1 MGSMMRIVS
10 PALAG
15 ILVAAIGIGTSA
27 LVARMDLERQN
38 AAAQTRVVA
47 HLSLV
52 QTRLASIVR
61 NTFSPT
67 DGLVHLITIQGGI
80 APELFDTLA
89 GRLVGQS
96 NSIRNITVAP
106 GDEVAMVYPLAG
118 NERVLGFRYESNP
131 EQYATVNRARKS
143 GKPLLTGPVRLV
155 QGGEG
160 LILRSPVFVPAGDG
174 SATRYWGTVSI
185 VAYLDKVL
193 GEAGISDDPEL
204 DIALVARE
212 GSGYFPVSGDPDLG
226 GRSVVA
232 LDLQVPGG
240 VWELRAAPKA
250 GWPAASFW
258 ESGYF
263 VFGVLNSLLL
273 AGLSCLVLRRQHQI
287 VGRNRALSDE
297 MEARRQTEIK
307 LKDEEAR
314 FRTFFE
320 SSPDPAW
327 IIESRRFT
335 ACNDA
340 AVKLL
345 GYGSQEELI
354 NAHPS
359 QLSPKIQPDGEP
371 SFAKAE
377 RILLAAERGELLR
390 FEWTHLKA
398 DGTDFPAEVTLS
410 RFMLHGQPAIY
421 CTWRDITERKRSE
434 KDQRLASAVYEN
446 TADGIIITDP
456 GGQIVSVNKAFTE
469 ITGYG
474 ADEAIGKTPA
484 ILKSERQSEPFYRHL
499 WTTVRTKGVW
509 QGEMWNRRKNGEL
522 FPEWLTITAVRSAS
536 GDIANYVGVF
546 SDISAIKRSQADLER
561 LAHFDPL
568 TDLPNRIL
576 FRDRLAHAFERG
588 RRYGHKVAVML
599 LDLDGFKTVNDS
611 LGHPVGDKLLQL
623 VAERIRNTVRVED
636 TVARLGGD
644 EFALVLSNLSHGEDA
659 VEVARKILLATQE
672 PFDIGGHGAL
682 VTASIGIAVFP
693 DDGDEP
699 NTLIR
704 NADAAMYKA
713 KESGRNT
720 HRFYQAEMTQAAQS
734 RLSIERGLRRGIE
747 NQEFEVWYQPQ
758 ISLESGRYL
767 GAEALVRWRDP
778 ERGLVPPNDFIPLAE
793 QTGLIV
799 PLGEQV
805 LNRVCADARRWL
817 DAGIQVGRLGI
828 NVAGPQLYRSDFVAA
843 LGQAIERYSLSP
855 ETLEIE
861 VTETFMMENPA
872 EVRRILDAVK
882 AMGVTTAIDDF
893 GTGYSSLSYLKELPI
908 DTLKIDRAFISHLP
922 DDPHD
927 IAITRAILALGKS
940 LQFKVIA
947 EGIETAAQRDFLQAE
962 GCAEGQGYLFAK
974 PMPPD
979 QFARWLESQE
989 HASQPA

>member
-1 MGSMMRIVS
+1 
-10 PALAG
+10 
-15 ILVAAIGIGTSA
+15 
-27 LVARMDLERQN
+27 
-38 AAAQTRVVA
+38 
-47 HLSLV
+47 
-52 QTRLASIVR
+52 
-61 NTFSPT
+61 
-67 DGLVHLITIQGGI
+67 
-80 APELFDTLA
+80 PE
-89 GRLVGQS
+89 V
-96 NSIRNITVAP
+96 
-106 GDEVAMVYPLAG
+106 
-118 NERVLGFRYESNP
+118 
-131 EQYATVNRARKS
+131 
-143 GKPLLTGPVRLV
+143 
-155 QGGEG
+155 
-160 LILRSPVFVPAGDG
+160 
-174 SATRYWGTVSI
+174 
-185 VAYLDKVL
+185 
-193 GEAGISDDPEL
+193 
-204 DIALVARE
+204 
-212 GSGYFPVSGDPDLG
+212 
-226 GRSVVA
+226 
-232 LDLQVPGG
+232 
-240 VWELRAAPKA
+240 
-250 GWPAASFW
+250 
-258 ESGYF
+258 
-263 VFGVLNSLLL
+263 
-273 AGLSCLVLRRQHQI
+273 
-287 VGRNRALSDE
+287 
-297 MEARRQTEIK
+297 
-307 LKDEEAR
+307 
-314 FRTFFE
+314 
-320 SSPDPAW
+320 
-327 IIESRRFT
+327 
-335 ACNDA
+335 
-340 AVKLL
+340 
-345 GYGSQEELI
+345 
-354 NAHPS
+354 
-359 QLSPKIQPDGEP
+359 QPDGEA
-371 SFAKAE
+371 SYAKAE
-377 RILLAAERGELLR
+377 RIMQAVEEGKLQR
-390 FEWTHLKA
+390 FEWTHRKA

-421 CTWRDITERKRSE
+421 CIWRDITERKRSE
-434 KDQRLASAVYEN
+434 KDLRLASAVYEN
-446 TADGIIITDP
+446 TADGIVITDP
-456 GGQIVSVNKAFTE
+456 GGRIVSVNKAFTD

-484 ILKSERQSEPFYRHL
+484 ILKSERQQEPFYREL
-499 WTTVRTKGVW
+499 WTTVRTTGVW
-509 QGEMWNRRKNGEL
+509 QGEIWNRRKNGEL
-522 FPEWLTITAVRSAS
+522 FPEWLTITAVRQ
-536 GDIANYVGVF
+536 GNGEIANYVGVF

-623 VAERIRNTVRVED
+623 VADRIRKTVRVED

-644 EFALVLSNLSHGEDA
+644 EFALVLSNLDHGEDA
-659 VEVARKILLATQE
+659 VEVARKILLANQE

-720 HRFYQAEMTQAAQS
+720 HCFYQAEMTQAAQS
-734 RLSIERGLRRGIE
+734 RLANERGLRRGIE
-747 NQEFEVWYQPQ
+747 NEEFEVWYQPQ
-758 ISLESGRYL
+758 VCLVSGRYL

-778 ERGLVPPNDFIPLAE
+778 ERGLIPPNDFIPLAE

-817 DAGIQVGRLGI
+817 DAGLPLGRLGI

-843 LGQAIERYSLSP
+843 LGQAIDRYRLSP

-861 VTETFMMENPA
+861 VTETFMMENPV
-872 EVRRILDAVK
+872 EVRRILDAVQ

-974 PMPPD
+974 PMPPEE
-979 QFARWLESQE
+979 FARWLAARE
-989 HASQPA
+989 HCGHPA